1 MKKKSPSQIRRELGR
16 KEERSL
22 KKAAEPTEKVAEAS
36 ESEESGP
43 KVNTVDFQCSQCTM
57 RLSIELENFQILKS
71 KGLVFAQ
78 FLSKYDNSSD
88 DWSKTGQN
96 LKEKYSHHIFVQN

>member
-1 MKKKSPSQIRRELGR
+1 MKKKSPSQIRRELR
-16 KEERSL
+16 RREERSL

-78 FLSKYDNSSD
+78 F
-88 DWSKTGQN
+88 
-96 LKEKYSHHIFVQN
+96 